1 MVGFTRCFVIGSAEL
16 RSSGLRQDRIP
27 CRIGHELIFIHGGCW
42 KYPCFHGGTGGN
54 GDPKE
59 YKPWKAWI
67 QNKLLT
73 LGEKVPESARGAY
86 VFTCL
91 AGKALEC
98 VEHIEPTGYRQ
109 KSGELVLF
117 KRLDERFPQRDQ
129 SDEMTE
135 VLTKISY

>member
-1 MVGFTRCFVIGSAEL
+1 MNSSSSTADAGSTRVF
-16 RSSGLRQDRIP
+16 
-27 CRIGHELIFIHGGCW
+27 
-42 KYPCFHGGTGGN
+42 TGGN

-98 VEHIEPTGYRQ
+98 VEHIEPTAYRQ